1 MILEAFLLKQS
12 PRSGHY
18 CVYRLADVQ
27 YALTALE
34 KGDIGAV
41 RKILEDKRAAM
52 GQPEGVSEL
61 LRLGSKDHQ
70 VAR

>member
-1 MILEAFLLKQS
+1 MLKQS

-27 YALTALE
+27 SALKALE

-52 GQPEGVSEL
+52 GQPEGVSKL
-61 LRLGSKDHQ
+61 LRLGPEDHQ

>member
-1 MILEAFLLKQS
+1 MLKQS

-27 YALTALE
+27 SALKALE

-52 GQPEGVSEL
+52 GQPEGVSKL
-61 LRLGSKDHQ
+61 LRWGPEDHQ

>member
-1 MILEAFLLKQS
+1 
-12 PRSGHY
+12 
-18 CVYRLADVQ
+18 
-27 YALTALE
+27 LTALE

-61 LRLGSKDHQ
+61 LRLGSEDYQ
-70 VAR
+70 VSR